1 MKLLVRDAAAS
12 LPAALALAGP
22 GVRIAIAGPALA
34 PLLAAVQALRAT
46 GAEVWG
52 EWLGTGEDGE
62 AFAAAAR
69 ERWGGD
75 FDRVL

>member
-1 MKLLVRDAAAS
+1 MKLLVTDAAAHGA
-12 LPAALALAGP
+12 AALPHAGP
-22 GVRIAIAGPALA
+22 GVRIAIAGHALA
-34 PLLAAVQALRAT
+34 PLLATVLALRAT

-52 EWLGTGEDGE
+52 EWLPAGEDGE

-69 ERWGGD
+69 ARWGGD